1 MKRDITCIG
10 CPRGCAVTVEFED
23 GKVLS
28 VTGNRCGRGEAYA
41 RNEVLN
47 PVRVVTGL
55 VRIAGVA
62 TPLSVK
68 TSSPIPKDKID
79 ACLDEIRAAI
89 VKPPVA
95 IGDVIIKDV
104 CGLGVDVVATRELRG
119 RDN

>member
-41 RNEVLN
+41 RNEILN
-47 PVRVVTGL
+47 PVRVVTSL
-55 VRIAGVA
+55 VRIPGV
-62 TPLSVK
+62 TMPLSVK
-68 TSSPIPKDKID
+68 TSAAIPKEKID

-89 VKPPVA
+89 VKRPVA
-95 IGDVIIKDV
+95 IGDVIIKNV
-104 CGLGVDVVATRELRG
+104 CGLDVDVVATRDVE
-119 RDN
+119 